1 MWVGGWVWGVQVA
14 GVDGQPHVPGPAH
27 DQEMVE
33 ASDLPS
39 ARAAS
44 VSQLQLLQHSATHV
58 RCPDGVLDLLVA
70 DAPLPQ
76 RRGEIESFVD
86 QYSREQ
92 VRHSSRFPISA
103 KKFCD
108 FFGRD
113 SKQKNP
119 QKKCAAVFAQHANQ
133 TPQPGPHEEKFPENV
148 EYGKCCGA
156 MCSERTPAR
165 LQQLQSRIHV
175 ALESLA
181 AAQRPR
187 AGDSKVVGVK
197 MLPMLIAETYF
208 GSDDEPRS
216 VHVALLVDEHQKRGN
231 HEAMQLL
238 ASISTTASLKLL
250 ESSAR
255 FPARLAFRDHV
266 PLHARLEAHLRSP
279 FLDVF
284 SGCVET
290 NTHDVWSARVLDTT
304 GTLEP
309 ISRVKLRRLQYEDDV
324 GKLWC
329 RKCAMG
335 VGVGINVLKND
346 LLEVAR

>member
-1 MWVGGWVWGVQVA
+1 MPA
-14 GVDGQPHVPGPAH
+14 GCLIDEVGQPHVPGPAH
-27 DQEMVE
+27 DQEMVATAEE

-39 ARAAS
+39 ARVLPSAATAA
-44 VSQLQLLQHSATHV
+44 VATPTRPV
-58 RCPDGVLDLLVA
+58 RCPDGMLDLLVA

-165 LQQLQSRIHV
+165 LQRLQSRIHV

-238 ASISTTASLKLL
+238 ASISTVASLKLL
-250 ESSAR
+250 ESGAR
-255 FPARLAFRDHV
+255 VPASLALRDHV
-266 PLHARLEAHLRSP
+266 PLHARLEARLRSP

-290 NTHDVWSARVLDTT
+290 NTHDVWSASVLATT
-304 GTLEP
+304 GTLDP
-309 ISRVKLRRLQYEDDV
+309 VSRVTLRCLKYEDDV